1 MGTNLQSFNGWTV
14 GQTVIYRPPHVS
26 SKEPGEEGVITSLNQ
41 SFAFVRYGA
50 EKQSKATLYAAL
62 HPAFP
67 SIKKEK

>member
-1 MGTNLQSFNGWTV
+1 MQSFNGWTV
-14 GQTVIYRPPHVS
+14 GQLVIYRPPHVDNTD
-26 SKEPGEEGVITSLNQ
+26 PGEEGVITSLNQ